1 MFKTGLVGNDIP
13 GPILKS
19 ILSHPAFNVTG
30 CFYPEK
36 NNHRHN
42 IKSIRNIPV
51 ISKGILLERN
61 DVLIFQKADIYTLEI
76 ISEALKQSKHVM
88 LIDAGGLP
96 CDATDNLIKLR
107 EESQTVFK
115 IKQHERSGPAL
126 NACLPLMNHPSLIE
140 IKLIQTTTGGK
151 NWNISSAGTLFRMID
166 ILLFLCPYNIKRIQ
180 ALQQPERLTLNRL
193 ISARIEFDNGTVANL
208 LSTNISEKDSFLID
222 IYQKN
227 KNLRIDLLRDKLTNT
242 EITELN
248 NKINSKTDTF
258 RNTTGRSFYNELDSL
273 YHSIVNNIASG
284 KELFEVFKIVDLSF
298 KIFEKSGISE
308 MT

>member
-1 MFKTGLVGNDIP
+1 MLKTGLVGNDIP
-13 GPILKS
+13 GPVLKS
-19 ILSHPAFNVTG
+19 ILSHPAFKVTG
-30 CFYPEK
+30 CLYPEK

-51 ISKGILLERN
+51 ISKGVLLERN

-76 ISEALKQSKHVM
+76 ISEALKQSKNVM

-96 CDATDNLIKLR
+96 CGAINNLIKLR

-115 IKQHERSGPAL
+115 IRQHERSGPAL

-222 IYQKN
+222 IYQKD

-242 EITELN
+242 ERTELN

-258 RNTTGRSFYNELDSL
+258 RNTTGQSFYNELDSL
-273 YHSIVNNIASG
+273 YHSIVNNIDSG